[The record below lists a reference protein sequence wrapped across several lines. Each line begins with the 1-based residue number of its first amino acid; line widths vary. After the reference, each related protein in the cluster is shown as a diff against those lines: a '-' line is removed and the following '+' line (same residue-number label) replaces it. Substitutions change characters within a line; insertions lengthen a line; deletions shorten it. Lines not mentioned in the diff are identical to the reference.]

1 MAESRASNKEFIED
15 FLRAEENQESSIP
28 IDEKRIEETEQEEK
42 ARDAKEKDDFGNEGF
57 EDVISDEGELM
68 KIQEMVRE
76 SVGDCQARSSLADEE
91 GFCREDVP
99 SFQPENSHFRPSAA
113 LAFRDFKSQFP
124 NDEIIEKKSESRI
137 ELDLELQKRKTKK
150 SELGLSQEPEPEPEV
165 EHINETPRVSN
176 KISEDRNKESKAAP
190 ESCIDSAQKSDSNFQ
205 STNPFRETK
214 TLMAILSAGVTNDSS
229 QKGSNRSQKLENS
242 TGAKTHSSTKADGY
256 LSKNAFSTGKTKQ
269 EAKKFELTPQKIRE
283 DMKARLAKPWVPSGY
298 SHPIGKLPQ
307 NSSKG
312 FNSVRADRETQ
323 QARAHDSERAHSP
336 KSGNN
341 TARTKNQGNSKT
353 PAKTGKKV
361 CLPVDVADE
370 RQMRE
375 NNFRATTRLA
385 IEDIKIEEEEEDNAK
400 RKKNKRLLDLTSK
413 KKMYADTLKQKL
425 KKDLELL
432 LF

>member
-1 MAESRASNKEFIED
+1 MAESRASNGEFIED
-15 FLRAEENQESSIP
+15 FPRAEENPETSTP
-28 IDEKRIEETEQEEK
+28 TNEKPFEETKQEEK
-42 ARDAKEKDDFGNEGF
+42 AIDVKEKDDFGNEGF

-99 SFQPENSHFRPSAA
+99 NFQPENSHFRPSAA
-113 LAFRDFKSQFP
+113 LAFKDFKSQFP

-150 SELGLSQEPEPEPEV
+150 SKLGLSQEPEPEV
-165 EHINETPRVSN
+165 EHINETPRVT
-176 KISEDRNKESKAAP
+176 KKFSEDRNKESKPAL

-229 QKGSNRSQKLENS
+229 QKDSNRSQKLENS

-256 LSKNAFSTGKTKQ
+256 LNKNAFSTGKTKP
-269 EAKKFELTPQKIRE
+269 EARKLDLTPQKTRE

-307 NSSKG
+307 SSSKG
-312 FNSVRADRETQ
+312 FNSVRADKETQ
-323 QARAHDSERAHSP
+323 QGRTHDSERAHSP
-336 KSGNN
+336 VSGNN
-341 TARTKNQGNSKT
+341 TARTKNQGSSKT

-370 RQMRE
+370 KQMRE
-375 NNFRATTRLA
+375 NNFRATTRLG
-385 IEDIKIEEEEEDNAK
+385 IEDIKIEEEEEDNGK
-400 RKKNKRLLDLTSK
+400 RKKNKRLHDLTSK